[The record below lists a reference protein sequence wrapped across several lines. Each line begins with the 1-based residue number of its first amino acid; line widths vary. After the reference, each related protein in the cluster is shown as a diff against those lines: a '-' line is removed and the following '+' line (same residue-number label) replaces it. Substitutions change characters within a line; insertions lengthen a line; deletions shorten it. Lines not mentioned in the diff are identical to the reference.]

1 MFAPS
6 IGSKNLVLCYF
17 SVQQS
22 HIMLK
27 ASFICQF
34 ESKVFWV
41 SYKDVYHIFNPSETS
56 TLGLRQLLESLFL
69 FIVLTYIVTVSISA
83 LALVGEQRC
92 SKGVQSFG
100 L

>member
-1 MFAPS
+1 
-6 IGSKNLVLCYF
+6 
-17 SVQQS
+17 
-22 HIMLK
+22 MLE

-41 SYKDVYHIFNPSETS
+41 SYKDVNHIFNPSETAA
-56 TLGLRQLLESLFL
+56 LGLCQFLESLFL
-69 FIVLTYIVTVSISA
+69 FIILTYIVTVSISA

-92 SKGVQSFG
+92 GKGVQSFG